1 MTDMETEDRS
11 RKQDNQG
18 EDQNSGEDA
27 LVKKKEVIDT
37 DRPRAGFNSQVTP
50 MGVQ

>member
-1 MTDMETEDRS
+1 MTDVETGDRP
-11 RKQDNQG
+11 RKQDNQDEG
-18 EDQNSGEDA
+18 QNSGEDA

-50 MGVQ
+50 IGDQ